1 MNATMSNVDALTQF
15 VVGAPTV
22 NMPDDV
28 LEAAWMCF
36 VDWCGVA
43 LGARNEPANLT
54 TRRVI
59 ENWKTRGGA
68 RILLGGTVAPG
79 AAALINGT
87 MAHCLDYDDTH
98 VGSLAHL
105 SGPIWATVG
114 ALGTHGDADE
124 QLMLQAFVTGFEAG
138 AWLGGG
144 GMGEALN
151 RRGWH
156 STGGFGC
163 LGAVSA
169 ASVMRGLDERQTRN
183 ALSAAATQTG
193 GVTGSFGTMSKPF
206 HAGKAAFNAVLA
218 AELAAQGFEAKV
230 DLLEP
235 GGELARTLVQDAS
248 ITFSSVDTFAG
259 WEILNNTFKP
269 YASCLLTH
277 PVIDAARRMS
287 SRIELE
293 SVERVTVKVNS
304 ACAQLAGKPNPSTPL
319 EGKFSTAFCAAVGLM
334 GCSAQED
341 DFKDA
346 RLNETVTRNLVQK
359 TTLNVDD
366 TLDLRAAVLTVE
378 TSLGE
383 ELQEDTTLAL
393 GNPGN
398 SMSWKDMQAK
408 FDALVRPALG
418 LRTDELYTCLRHFGA
433 AGSLGQ
439 FDALVA
445 AN

>member
-1 MNATMSNVDALTQF
+1 MTATVPNVDALTQL
-15 VVGAPTV
+15 VVGARTM
-22 NMPDDV
+22 NLPDEV
-28 LEAAWMCF
+28 LEAAKMCL

-43 LGARNEPANLT
+43 IGARNELANLT
-54 TRRVI
+54 TRRVVD
-59 ENWKTRGGA
+59 NWKTQGNA

-87 MAHCLDYDDTH
+87 LAHCLDYDDTH

-114 ALGTHGDADE
+114 ALGTHRHLDE
-124 QLMLQAFVTGFEAG
+124 HLMLQAFVTGFETG

-156 STGGFGC
+156 STGVFGC
-163 LGAVSA
+163 IGAVSA
-169 ASVMRGLDERQTRN
+169 ASVMLGLDERQTRN
-183 ALSAAATQTG
+183 AFAVAATQTG

-206 HAGKAAFNAVLA
+206 HAGKAAFNAILA
-218 AELAAQGFEAKV
+218 AELAAQGFEARV

-248 ITFSSVDTFAG
+248 STFPSVETFAS

-287 SRIELE
+287 DRIKPE
-293 SVERVTVKVNS
+293 SIERVSITVNS
-304 ACAQLAGKPNPSTPL
+304 ACGQLAGKTNPSTSL
-319 EGKFSTAFCAAVGLM
+319 EGKFSTAFCAALGLT
-334 GCSAQED
+334 GCRAQEE
-341 DFKDA
+341 DFQDA
-346 RLNETVTRNLVQK
+346 RLYETVIRNLVAR
-359 TTLNVDD
+359 TTLHVDD
-366 TLDLRAAVLTVE
+366 TLDLRAAVLKVKTF
-378 TSLGE
+378 LGE
-383 ELQEDTTLAL
+383 EFQENTILAL

-398 SMSWKDMQAK
+398 PMSWKDMQDK
-408 FDALVRPALG
+408 FEALVRPALG
-418 LRTDELYTCLRHFGA
+418 LRADELYDCLRNFGS

-439 FDALVA
+439 FDLLVA